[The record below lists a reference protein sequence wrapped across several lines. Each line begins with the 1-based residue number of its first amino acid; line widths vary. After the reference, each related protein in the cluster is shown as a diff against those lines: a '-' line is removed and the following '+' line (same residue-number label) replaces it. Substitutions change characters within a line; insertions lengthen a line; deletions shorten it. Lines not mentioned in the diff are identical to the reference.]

1 MCTQLRT
8 PALFRI
14 AQNWKEHKCPS
25 MGEWVNRLWNT
36 HTTAYD
42 WFVLQKWRT
51 PTKAA
56 RHKRVHTSWFHLYVV
71 PEQGKLEWWQKSE
84 AWWSLEMVQERAL
97 FYQGHEETGGWRT
110 AVYLACICLKSFFS
124 MYIILQFKKNEV
136 TIVTILWVLC
146 ELSFYTH
153 THAYNSVI
161 N

>member
-1 MCTQLRT
+1 MCTQLWT
-8 PALFRI
+8 AALFRI
-14 AQNWKEHKCPS
+14 AQNWKEQECPS
-25 MGEWVNRLWNT
+25 MGKRVNRLWNT
-36 HTTAYD
+36 HTTAYY

-51 PTKAA
+51 LTKEA
-56 RHKRVHTSWFHLYVV
+56 RYKRAHTLWFHLYVV
-71 PEQGKLEWWQKSE
+71 PEQGKLQSGDRNQKS
-84 AWWSLEMVQERAL
+84 
-97 FYQGHEETGGWRT
+97 GGLWRWFRKGNFST
-110 AVYLACICLKSFFS
+110 KGMRKLWDEGQLCILHAFFS